1 MQRRYLF
8 FLKRG
13 MCLKTVVAVDAS
25 VVFDVLDAVIFVVA
39 EPMLIFALG
48 KDALQ
53 VGVLRSAIADHS
65 YSLFFVLACQVSIK
79 CL

>member
-1 MQRRYLF
+1 
-8 FLKRG
+8 

-25 VVFDVLDAVIFVVA
+25 GVLDVLDAVIFFVL

-53 VGVLRSAIADHS
+53 VGVLRFAIADHA
-65 YSLFFVLACQVSIK
+65 YSLIFVLACQVSIK
-79 CL
+79 LL